1 MTNNRVWMFARD
13 LQALLCRCGENG
25 ETSVVSLSKDHS
37 PSQVRVMYMYTY
49 FLTELG
55 RVGRGNI
62 WLEVLTYGPSA
73 TRFDLHGWEKNIFL
87 SDQTQSIGILSCD
100 RFEKFCVNLIKTR
113 WTGARGT
120 TTKKILQKM
129 TFPLFFSSQNKK
141 ITIHQK
147 TFFFL
152 LFSFFLGVFPK
163 KPCSYRAGQLFMDR
177 LSSTRAALRMSA
189 FSMVF
194 HGTTRT
200 VPHGSFDK
208 CAGWWH
214 NHLFLSPKKNFNW
227 SLGYYFF
234 AVWGKD
240 EDSKG
245 WRNCQV
251 ESKNWPPY

>member
-1 MTNNRVWMFARD
+1 MTNNWVWMFARD

-55 RVGRGNI
+55 RVGRENI

-100 RFEKFCVNLIKTR
+100 RFEKFCVDLIKTR

-152 LFSFFLGVFPK
+152 LFSFFLGVFAK
-163 KPCSYRAGQLFMDR
+163 KPCSHRAGQLFLDR

-208 CAGWWH
+208 YAGWWH
-214 NHLFLSPKKNFNW
+214 NHLFLSPKKNFSW
-227 SLGYYFF
+227 SLGCYFF

>member
-1 MTNNRVWMFARD
+1 MNVCSWPT
-13 LQALLCRCGENG
+13 G
-25 ETSVVSLSKDHS
+25 TSLSLWWKWRDISGFSFQGSFSISGKGYVHVHVLFDWAWS
-37 PSQVRVMYMYTY
+37 GWTGKY
-49 FLTELG
+49 LA
-55 RVGRGNI
+55 RGPDVPTKRYAV
-62 WLEVLTYGPSA
+62 WS
-73 TRFDLHGWEKNIFL
+73 
-87 SDQTQSIGILSCD
+87 SIGILSGD

-152 LFSFFLGVFPK
+152 LFSFFLGVFTK
-163 KPCSYRAGQLFMDR
+163 KPCSYRAGQLFMDG
-177 LSSTRAALRMSA
+177 LSSTRAALHMSA

-208 CAGWWH
+208 YAEWWQ
-214 NHLFLSPKKNFNW
+214 NHLFLSPKKTLVDHLNVI
-227 SLGYYFF
+227 SL
-234 AVWGKD
+234 
-240 EDSKG
+240 
-245 WRNCQV
+245 
-251 ESKNWPPY
+251 

>member
-1 MTNNRVWMFARD
+1 MTNNWVWMFARD

-37 PSQVRVMYMYTY
+37 PSQVRFMYMYTY

-55 RVGRGNI
+55 RVGRENI

-113 WTGARGT
+113 WTCARGT
-120 TTKKILQKM
+120 TR
-129 TFPLFFSSQNKK
+129 FS
-141 ITIHQK
+141 
-147 TFFFL
+147 
-152 LFSFFLGVFPK
+152 LFSFFFGVFTK
-163 KPCSYRAGQLFMDR
+163 KPCSYRAGQLFLDR
-177 LSSTRAALRMSA
+177 LSSTRAALLMSA

-200 VPHGSFDK
+200 VPYGSFDK
-208 CAGWWH
+208 YAEWWQ
-214 NHLFLSPKKNFNW
+214 NHLFLSPKKTLVDLLNVI
-227 SLGYYFF
+227 SLQYEERMRIQKAGGT
-234 AVWGKD
+234 V
-240 EDSKG
+240 
-245 WRNCQV
+245 R
-251 ESKNWPPY
+251 

>member
-1 MTNNRVWMFARD
+1 MNVCSWPT
-13 LQALLCRCGENG
+13 G
-25 ETSVVSLSKDHS
+25 TSLSLWWKWRDISGFSFQGSFSISSKGYVHVHVLFDWAWS
-37 PSQVRVMYMYTY
+37 GLTGKYLARGPDVRTKRYAV
-49 FLTELG
+49 
-55 RVGRGNI
+55 
-62 WLEVLTYGPSA
+62 
-73 TRFDLHGWEKNIFL
+73 DLHGWKKNIFL

-100 RFEKFCVNLIKTR
+100 RFEIFCVNLIKTR

-152 LFSFFLGVFPK
+152 LFSFFLGVFTK
-163 KPCSYRAGQLFMDR
+163 KPCSYRAGQLFLDR

-214 NHLFLSPKKNFNW
+214 NHLFLSPKKTSVDHLDVI
-227 SLGYYFF
+227 SLQYEERMRIQKAGGT
-234 AVWGKD
+234 V
-240 EDSKG
+240 
-245 WRNCQV
+245 R
-251 ESKNWPPY
+251 

>member
-1 MTNNRVWMFARD
+1 MTNNKVWMFARD

-73 TRFDLHGWEKNIFL
+73 TRFDLHGWEKNIYL

-120 TTKKILQKM
+120 TTKKILQKV

-147 TFFFL
+147 TFFF
-152 LFSFFLGVFPK
+152 FAIFVFPWSFYK
-163 KPCSYRAGQLFMDR
+163 KAMFVQGWTALYGPALVNPCGPAHVSFQYGFPWDYAHG
-177 LSSTRAALRMSA
+177 AAW
-189 FSMVF
+189 VI
-194 HGTTRT
+194 
-200 VPHGSFDK
+200 
-208 CAGWWH
+208 W
-214 NHLFLSPKKNFNW
+214 
-227 SLGYYFF
+227 
-234 AVWGKD
+234 
-240 EDSKG
+240 
-245 WRNCQV
+245 
-251 ESKNWPPY
+251 

>member
-1 MTNNRVWMFARD
+1 MNVCSWPT
-13 LQALLCRCGENG
+13 G
-25 ETSVVSLSKDHS
+25 TSLSLWWKWRDISGFSFQGSFSISGKGYVHVHVLFDWAS
-37 PSQVRVMYMYTY
+37 SGWTGKYLARGPDVRTKRYAVWSSRLREKY
-49 FLTELG
+49 FLI
-55 RVGRGNI
+55 RPNSVNR
-62 WLEVLTYGPSA
+62 
-73 TRFDLHGWEKNIFL
+73 H
-87 SDQTQSIGILSCD
+87 LSCD
-100 RFEKFCVNLIKTR
+100 RFEKFCVDLIKTR

-152 LFSFFLGVFPK
+152 LFSFFLGVFTK
-163 KPCSYRAGQLFMDR
+163 KPCSHRAGQLFLDR

-208 CAGWWH
+208 YAGWWH
-214 NHLFLSPKKNFNW
+214 NHLFLSPKKTSVDHLDVI
-227 SLGYYFF
+227 SLQYEERMRIQKAGGT
-234 AVWGKD
+234 V
-240 EDSKG
+240 
-245 WRNCQV
+245 R
-251 ESKNWPPY
+251 

>member
-49 FLTELG
+49 FLTELR
-55 RVGRGNI
+55 RVGRENI

-73 TRFDLHGWEKNIFL
+73 TRFDPHGWEKNIFL

-152 LFSFFLGVFPK
+152 LFSFFLGVFTK
-163 KPCSYRAGQLFMDR
+163 KPCSHRAGQLFLDR

-208 CAGWWH
+208 YAGWWH
-214 NHLFLSPKKNFNW
+214 NHLFLSPKKTSVDHLDVI
-227 SLGYYFF
+227 SLQYEERMRIQKAGGT
-234 AVWGKD
+234 V
-240 EDSKG
+240 
-245 WRNCQV
+245 R
-251 ESKNWPPY
+251 

>member
-55 RVGRGNI
+55 RVGRENI
-62 WLEVLTYGPSA
+62 WLEVLTNGPSA

-147 TFFFL
+147 TFFFAI
-152 LFSFFLGVFPK
+152 FVFPWSFYK
-163 KPCSYRAGQLFMDR
+163 KAMFVQGWTALYGRALVNPCGPAHVSFQY
-177 LSSTRAALRMSA
+177 
-189 FSMVF
+189 MVF

-208 CAGWWH
+208 YAEWWQ
-214 NHLFLSPKKNFNW
+214 NHLFLSPKKTLVDHLNVI
-227 SLGYYFF
+227 SL
-234 AVWGKD
+234 
-240 EDSKG
+240 
-245 WRNCQV
+245 
-251 ESKNWPPY
+251 